1 MNEKSGS
8 FELLEPRSPESL
20 VPDSWVEPWMIVLL
34 VVVVLGLLVVLIF
47 RKKTGSVSTPLGIR
61 AVAHAEA
68 TAALDAIHEVP
79 PHQAAVRS
87 SLIMRKYLS
96 TVAKDPALFETH
108 EEYVARHE
116 ALKNFSEEAR
126 EATRLGFA
134 RLAAIKYSPQSPDL
148 DTAQVISGSRNLL
161 EILHHGLRP

>member
-1 MNEKSGS
+1 MNPKFSN

-34 VVVVLGLLVVLIF
+34 VVVALGLIAVLIF
-47 RKKTGSVSTPLGIR
+47 RKKIRSAPTPLGLR
-61 AVAHAEA
+61 TLAFAEA
-68 TAALDAIHEVP
+68 TAALDGIDEVAP
-79 PHQAAVRS
+79 REAAVRS
-87 SLIMRKYLS
+87 SLIVRKYLS
-96 TVAKDPALFETH
+96 TVVKDPALFETH

-134 RLAAIKYSPQSPDL
+134 RLAAIKYSPQAPDL
-148 DTAQVISGSRNLL
+148 DTPQVLAGSRNLL